1 MRKMEEINNVG
12 FWNDYQKQAWSFAK
26 DSSKSLCY
34 LLPGLIGEA
43 GECCDKL
50 KRLVRGDKQINSVE
64 FVDDFAAELGDVMWY
79 PFGVASLLDIQLV
92 EVPGCIIPG
101 GVMAHKPSD
110 IFAAGV
116 LLTKNACSFTDT
128 FLLADNIK
136 PLAEV
141 NTYAF
146 KQTNMFR
153 VGNSAKS
160 IFSVV
165 AALAAVIG
173 LNIEE
178 IASLNIAK
186 LSQRK
191 INGTIAGSGD
201 NR

>member
-1 MRKMEEINNVG
+1 MSKIEAINNVG

-34 LLPGLIGEA
+34 LIPGLLGES

-50 KRLVRGDKQINSVE
+50 KRLVRGDKQINSIE
-64 FVDDFAAELGDVMWY
+64 FVEDFAAELGDVLWY
-79 PFGVASLLDIQLV
+79 PFGVASLLDIQLA
-92 EVPGCIIPG
+92 EAPGCIIPG
-101 GVMAHKPSD
+101 GVLAHKPSD

-116 LLTKNACSFTDT
+116 VLTKNACTFADT
-128 FLLADNIK
+128 FLFADTIK
-136 PLAEV
+136 PLDEV
-141 NTYAF
+141 ISYAF
-146 KQTNMFR
+146 KQTNLFR
-153 VGNSAKS
+153 IGNSAKAV
-160 IFSVV
+160 FSAVS
-165 AALAAVIG
+165 ALAAVIG